1 MKRKKLKI
9 IKIKHAKAYNKF
21 MIVKMPKFSLLKVA

>member
-9 IKIKHAKAYNKF
+9 IKIKHAKSYNKF
-21 MIVKMPKFSLLKVA
+21 IIVKMPKFSLLKSA